1 VSVYNREQ
9 GTFDFKQGPIF
20 HNIVLADEVNRTTP
34 RTQSALLE
42 AMNESTVSVDGQ
54 VMSLPQPFMVV
65 ATQNPYEFEG
75 TYFLPENQLDR
86 FLMRISLGYP
96 APDDEA
102 RIIEMQ
108 PARTTLTRL
117 QPVLSAEEV
126 LALQEQVDQVSMDKA
141 LIDYVIALAQ
151 ATRDND
157 DLQIGISPRGAL
169 ALAQA
174 ARATAV
180 MQSRNYCVP
189 EDIVSNVL
197 PVCAHRVISKTY
209 MHAGDTAT
217 TRRTI
222 QQVLET
228 VPSPA

>member
-1 VSVYNREQ
+1 
-9 GTFDFKQGPIF
+9 
-20 HNIVLADEVNRTTP
+20 
-34 RTQSALLE
+34 
-42 AMNESTVSVDGQ
+42 M
-54 VMSLPQPFMVV
+54 
-65 ATQNPYEFEG
+65 
-75 TYFLPENQLDR
+75 
-86 FLMRISLGYP
+86 
-96 APDDEA
+96 
-102 RIIEMQ
+102 
-108 PARTTLTRL
+108 
-117 QPVLSAEEV
+117 
-126 LALQEQVDQVSMDKA
+126 DQA

-151 ATRDND
+151 ATREND

-180 MQSRNYCVP
+180 MQGRNYCVP